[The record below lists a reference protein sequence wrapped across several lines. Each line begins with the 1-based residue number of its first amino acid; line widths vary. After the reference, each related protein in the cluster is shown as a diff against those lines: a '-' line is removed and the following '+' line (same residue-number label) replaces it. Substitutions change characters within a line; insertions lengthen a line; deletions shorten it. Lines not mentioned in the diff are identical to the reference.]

1 MTTPAVRAPQQVVE
15 KFFQFSL
22 LGMLA
27 SGYFAVLGSGY
38 MDWPTGILTFAA
50 LFLRALM
57 VAGIWNLDKLEVP
70 GRLVAGV
77 TLLYIGFYPIDY
89 FYISERFL
97 LAAVHLIFF
106 LGSVKILTAKT
117 PRDFMFVKATAGMAL
132 LAAAVLSV
140 SLAFFA
146 FLTVFLLFTIATL
159 SSGEVVRST
168 RLFVSS
174 GETRRALS
182 RNGLRAFPRRLGM
195 LSCGLFG
202 GILVLTAGMFFVLPR
217 TARAAF
223 QRFVPER
230 YHLPGFANEV
240 TLGEIGEIKQSSTP
254 VMHAYSQGDGFLAVR
269 WRGAALTHFDGK
281 RWFNPPAA
289 EERLRPEG
297 RRVLLREAQQ
307 TRPGRRIE
315 YEVRLSDIA
324 SDVLLVAGTPES
336 MIIDVPVVW
345 RSPSGTLRAP
355 RISGAGLRYAVS
367 SFLQEESSAS
377 AQLLPA
383 ARVEALEL
391 PPLDERIPRLALD
404 MAAGSA
410 TPEERA
416 RALERR
422 LRHDYGYTLELL
434 PAPVAD
440 PLATFLFARKK
451 GHCEYFASAMA
462 VMLRTLGIPARV
474 VTGFLGGVY
483 NPMTGWQVVR
493 ASDAHSWVEAWLP
506 RRGWVTFDPTPPDP
520 SPASAGLW
528 SRAGLVLDAA
538 DQFWQDWVVGYDFE
552 RQITLAARMQE
563 SGRHFRFAWLSEL
576 GDAAG
581 GIETGARAARVYV
594 VQILIMF
601 ALAAVAILYGPS
613 LLRKLRADLRVRRAQ
628 RGEALASDATLLYER
643 MLRALERRG
652 LQKPPWL
659 TPAEFARVLPAS
671 ELAMLVEDLTGA
683 YNEFRF
689 GGRRDAAPR
698 MVRLLMRI
706 ETLEYQ

>member
-1 MTTPAVRAPQQVVE
+1 MTTPAAWAPQQVVE
-15 KFFQFSL
+15 RFFQFSL

-27 SGYFAVLGSGY
+27 SGYFAVLGSGFL
-38 MDWPTGILTFAA
+38 DWPTAILMLAA
-50 LFLRALM
+50 LCIRALM
-57 VAGIWNLDKLEVP
+57 IVGIVMLEIP
-70 GRLVAGV
+70 GRFVAALTV
-77 TLLYIGFYPIDY
+77 LYIGFYPVDY
-89 FYISERFL
+89 YYISKGFL
-97 LAAVHLIFF
+97 PAAVHLIFF

-117 PRDFMFVKATAGMAL
+117 LRDFTFVKVIAAMAL
-132 LAAAVLSV
+132 LSAAVLSV

-146 FLTVFLLFTIATL
+146 FLAVFLLFTIATL
-159 SSGEVVRST
+159 SSGEVVRAT
-168 RLFVSS
+168 HLFLSA
-174 GETRRALS
+174 GETRRSLS
-182 RNGLRAFPRRLGM
+182 RIGLRAFPRRLGM
-195 LSCGLFG
+195 LSLGLFT
-202 GILVLTAGMFFVLPR
+202 GILLLTGGVFFVLPR

-230 YHLPGFANEV
+230 YHLPGFSNEV

-254 VMHAYSQGDGFLAVR
+254 VMHVYSQGDGFLAVR

-281 RWFNPPAA
+281 RWFNLPAV

-297 RRVLLREAQQ
+297 RRVVLHQGPDTQPR
-307 TRPGRRIE
+307 RRID

-324 SDVLLVAGTPES
+324 SNVLFVAGTPES
-336 MIIDVPVVW
+336 MIIDVPVVS
-345 RSPSGTLRAP
+345 RSSSGTLSVP
-355 RISGAGLRYAVS
+355 RINGAGLRYAVS
-367 SFLQEESSAS
+367 SLLDDETSSS
-377 AQLLPA
+377 AQLSPE
-383 ARVEALEL
+383 ARVEALAL
-391 PPLDERIPRLALD
+391 PPLDERIPRLALE
-404 MAAGSA
+404 MTAGLAA
-410 TPEERA
+410 PDEKA

-440 PLATFLFARKK
+440 PLATFLFVRKK

-462 VMLRTLGIPARV
+462 VMLRTEGIPARV

-520 SPASAGLW
+520 SPPSASLW
-528 SRAGLVLDAA
+528 TRAGLVLDAA

-552 RQITLAARMQE
+552 RQLALAARMQD
-563 SGRHFRFAWLSEL
+563 SGRQLRFTWLGDV
-576 GDAAG
+576 GDAASG
-581 GIETGARAARVYV
+581 VGTSLRAARAYAVE
-594 VQILIMF
+594 ILILFGMA
-601 ALAAVAILYGPS
+601 ALAILYGPG
-613 LLRKLRADLRVRRAQ
+613 LLRKLRAELRVRRAQ
-628 RGEALASDATLLYER
+628 RGEAQASDATLLYER

-659 TPAEFARVLPAS
+659 TPAEFARVLPSS

-683 YNEFRF
+683 YNQFRF

-698 MVRLLMRI
+698 MVRLLRRI
-706 ETLEYQ
+706 ETLE

>member
-1 MTTPAVRAPQQVVE
+1 MKRMTTPSISAPQQVVE
-15 KFFQFSL
+15 RFFQFSL

-38 MDWPTGILTFAA
+38 LDWPTAVLTLAA
-50 LFLRALM
+50 LCLRVLM
-57 VAGIWNLDKLEVP
+57 IAGVIRLEIP
-70 GRLVAGV
+70 GRVVAAV
-77 TLLYIGFYPIDY
+77 TLLYIGFYPLDY
-89 FYISERFL
+89 FYISEGFL
-97 LAAVHLIFF
+97 PAAVHLMFF
-106 LGSVKILTAKT
+106 LGSVKILTAQSR
-117 PRDFMFVKATAGMAL
+117 RDFTFVKAIAVMAL
-132 LAAAVLSV
+132 LAAAVLSI

-146 FLTVFLLFTIATL
+146 FLAVFLLFTIATL

-168 RLFVSS
+168 RLFLSE
-174 GETRRALS
+174 GEARRTLS
-182 RNGLRAFPRRLGM
+182 RSGLRAFPRRLGT
-195 LSCGLFG
+195 LSVGLFAG
-202 GILVLTAGMFFVLPR
+202 VLLLTGGMFFVLPR

-230 YHLPGFANEV
+230 YHLPGFSSEV

-254 VMHAYSQGDGFLAVR
+254 VMHVFSQADGFLGVH

-281 RWFNPPAA
+281 RWFNPPVA

-297 RRVLLREAQQ
+297 RRVLLREGLEG
-307 TRPGRRIE
+307 RPGRRVG

-324 SDVLLVAGTPES
+324 SDVLFVAGTPES

-345 RSPSGTLRAP
+345 LSPSGTLRVP
-355 RISGAGLRYAVS
+355 RINGAGLRYAAS
-367 SFLQEESSAS
+367 SILDDENSTS
-377 AQLLPA
+377 AQLSPA
-383 ARVEALEL
+383 DRVEALEL
-391 PPLDERIPRLALD
+391 PRIDERIPRLALD
-404 MAAGSA
+404 MTAGLA
-410 TPEERA
+410 TSEERA

-462 VMLRTLGIPARV
+462 VMLRTLGIPSRV
-474 VTGFLGGVY
+474 VTGFQSGIY

-506 RRGWVTFDPTPPDP
+506 RRGWVTFDPTPADP
-520 SPASAGLW
+520 SPSSAGLW
-528 SRAGLVLDAA
+528 NRAGLVLDAA

-552 RQITLAARMQE
+552 RQITLAARMQN
-563 SGRHFRFAWLSEL
+563 SGRNFRFAWLSEL
-576 GDAAG
+576 GDAASHV
-581 GIETGARAARVYV
+581 ETGVNAARAYV
-594 VQILIMF
+594 VQILVLF
-601 ALAAVAILYGPS
+601 ALTALAILYGPS

-643 MLRALERRG
+643 MLRVLERRG

-659 TPAEFARVLPAS
+659 TPSEFARVLPAS

-698 MVRLLMRI
+698 MVRLLRRI
-706 ETLEYQ
+706 ETLESH

>member
-1 MTTPAVRAPQQVVE
+1 MTTPASWAPQQVVE

-38 MDWPTGILTFAA
+38 LDWPTAILTLAA
-50 LFLRALM
+50 LCLRALTI
-57 VAGIWNLDKLEVP
+57 AGIITLDVP
-70 GRLVAGV
+70 GRIVAALTV
-77 TLLYIGFYPIDY
+77 LYVGFYPIDY
-89 FYISERFL
+89 YYISKAFL
-97 LAAVHLIFF
+97 PAAVHLIFF
-106 LGSVKILTAKT
+106 LGSVKILTART
-117 PRDFMFVKATAGMAL
+117 LRDFTFVKAIAAMAL

-146 FLTVFLLFTIATL
+146 FLAVFLLFTIATL
-159 SSGEVVRST
+159 SSGEVVRAT

-174 GETRRALS
+174 GETRRSLS
-182 RNGLRAFPRRLGM
+182 RTGLRAFPRRLG
-195 LSCGLFG
+195 LLTFGLFG
-202 GILVLTAGMFFVLPR
+202 GILLLTGGVFFVLPR

-230 YHLPGFANEV
+230 YHLPGFSNEV

-254 VMHAYSQGDGFLAVR
+254 VMHVLSQGDGFLAVR

-281 RWFNPPAA
+281 RWFNPPAV
-289 EERLRPEG
+289 EERLRTED
-297 RRVLLREAQQ
+297 RRVLLHDGPPQ
-307 TRPGRRIE
+307 PGRRIE

-324 SDVLLVAGTPES
+324 SNVLFVAGTPES
-336 MIIDVPVVW
+336 MIIDVPVVA
-345 RSPSGTLRAP
+345 RSSSGTLSVP
-355 RISGAGLRYAVS
+355 RINGAGLRYAVS
-367 SFLQEESSAS
+367 SLLTDEASPS
-377 AQLLPA
+377 AQLSPD
-383 ARVEALEL
+383 ARLEALAL
-391 PPLDERIPRLALD
+391 PPIDERIRRLAVD
-404 MAAGSA
+404 MTAGLA
-410 TPEERA
+410 TPDERA

-440 PLATFLFARKK
+440 PLATFLFVRKK

-520 SPASAGLW
+520 SPSSISLW

-563 SGRHFRFAWLSEL
+563 SGRNFRFPWF
-576 GDAAG
+576 GDAAADV
-581 GIETGARAARVYV
+581 EMSVRAARAYAIE
-594 VQILIMF
+594 ILALF
-601 ALAAVAILYGPS
+601 ALAALSILLGPT

-628 RGEALASDATLLYER
+628 RGEAQASDATLLYER
-643 MLRALERRG
+643 MLRVLERRG

-659 TPAEFARVLPAS
+659 TPVEFARVLPAS

-683 YNEFRF
+683 YNQFRF

-698 MVRLLMRI
+698 MVRLLRRI
-706 ETLEYQ
+706 ETLESH

>member
-1 MTTPAVRAPQQVVE
+1 MAARAPLNDVE
-15 KFFQFSL
+15 RFFRFSL

-38 MDWPTGILTFAA
+38 LDWPTTVLALAA
-50 LFLRALM
+50 LCLRALM
-57 VAGIWNLDKLEVP
+57 VAGIWKLDKLEVP
-70 GRLVAGV
+70 GRVVAAL
-77 TLLYIGFYPIDY
+77 TLLYVGFYPIDY
-89 FYISERFL
+89 YYISGGFL
-97 LAAVHLIFF
+97 PAAVHLIFF
-106 LGSVKILTAKT
+106 LGSIKILTART
-117 PRDFMFVKATAGMAL
+117 PRDFMFVKTIAVMAL
-132 LAAAVLSV
+132 LAAAVLSI

-159 SSGEVVRST
+159 SSGEVVRSA
-168 RLFVSS
+168 RLFLSE
-174 GETRRALS
+174 GETRRTLS
-182 RNGLRAFPRRLGM
+182 RGGLRAFPRRLGM
-195 LSCGLFG
+195 LSFGLFG

-230 YHLPGFANEV
+230 YHLPGFSNEV
-240 TLGEIGEIKQSSTP
+240 RLGEIGEIKQSTTP
-254 VMHAYSQGDGFLAVR
+254 VMHVYSQGDGFLAVR

-297 RRVLLREAQQ
+297 SRLLLHEGMESHA
-307 TRPGRRIE
+307 GRRIG

-345 RSPSGTLRAP
+345 RSPATGTLHVP
-355 RISGAGLRYAVS
+355 RINGAGLRYAVS
-367 SFLQEESSAS
+367 SVLEEENSSS

-383 ARVEALEL
+383 DRVEALAL

-404 MAAGSA
+404 MAGGAA
-410 TPEERA
+410 TPEDRA

-422 LRHDYGYTLELL
+422 LRRDYGYTLELL

-462 VMLRTLGIPARV
+462 VMLRTLGVPSRV

-520 SPASAGLW
+520 SPSSAGW
-528 SRAGLVLDAA
+528 FSRAGLVLDAA

-552 RQITLAARMQE
+552 RQVTLAARMQE
-563 SGRHFRFAWLSEL
+563 SSRQLRFAWL
-576 GDAAG
+576 GDAAAR
-581 GIETGARAARVYV
+581 IETSVRVSRALV
-594 VQILIMF
+594 VQILISF
-601 ALAAVAILYGPS
+601 ALAALAMLYGPS
-613 LLRKLRADLRVRRAQ
+613 LWRKLRAELRVRRAQ
-628 RGEALASDATLLYER
+628 RGEAQASDATLLYER
-643 MLRALERRG
+643 MLRVLEHRG

-671 ELAMLVEDLTGA
+671 ELAILVEDLTGA

-698 MVRLLMRI
+698 MVRLLRRI
-706 ETLEYQ
+706 EALESR